1 MSNFDPRKFETDGAR
16 RLAGYHAK
24 EPVAFAPDVLK
35 MDLNEAGTPPSP
47 RVLEALRAALTQGG
61 LFNWY
66 PDSACTELRAAIGRY
81 VGVAAD
87 HVLVTNGSNMALELI
102 ARAFL
107 TKDDTALIVSPTYGV
122 FGVQC
127 ELQQAR
133 IESFYFRDVFQPDFG
148 ELLAASPAKILYLVN
163 PNNPTGVGYRHED
176 IEALLDRRRET
187 LRASRPTKAIVGL
200 AARRVASRSVPCM
213 KPSLVVLDE
222 AYNEFYGVSC
232 VDLIARHPQL
242 LVLRSFSKAFSLA
255 GLRCGYV
262 VAAPAVIE
270 ILERIAAPWAVSAFT
285 QVAARAALD
294 DLPHMRATVA
304 EVQRASQR
312 IVTGLTALGFEARNT
327 CASFVLWKVR
337 DPAAVTRALAARQVY
352 ISNKDSVPQ
361 MKGWLRLSVGTLA
374 QADQFLNTV
383 AELKSRLA

>member
-1 MSNFDPRKFETDGAR
+1 MNNFDPRKFETPAAR

-24 EPVAFAPDVLK
+24 EPVAYAPGVLK
-35 MDLNEAGTPPSP
+35 MDLNEAGSPPSP
-47 RVLEALRAALTQGG
+47 RVVEALRAALTQDG

-81 VGVAAD
+81 VGVAPD

-107 TKDDTALIVSPTYGV
+107 TKDDPALIVSPTYGV
-122 FGVQC
+122 FAVQC
-127 ELQQAR
+127 ELQGAK
-133 IESFYFRDVFQPDFG
+133 IVPFYFREVFQPDFS
-148 ELLAASPAKILYLVN
+148 ELFAAPTAKMIYLVN

-176 IEALLDRRRET
+176 VEAWLQRRPDSLL
-187 LRASRPTKAIVGL
+187 
-200 AARRVASRSVPCM
+200 
-213 KPSLVVLDE
+213 VLDE
-222 AYNEFYGVSC
+222 AYNEFYGVSG
-232 VDLIARHPQL
+232 VDLIVRYPQL
-242 LVLRSFSKAFSLA
+242 IVLRSFSKAFSLA

-294 DLPHMRATVA
+294 DLPHMRAMVA
-304 EVQRASQR
+304 EVQRAGQR

-352 ISNKDSVPQ
+352 VSNKDTVPQ

-374 QADQFLNTV
+374 QAEQFLKIIN
-383 AELKSRLA
+383 ELQSALR